1 MSEKK
6 KKTII
11 IVGAIV
17 AVLVIVYIVALLTG
31 NVKQQEPSEPS
42 NTPNATAS
50 QSASEDTITS
60 LEFANDKNFDYL
72 EIGDTTKSWVVV
84 DTSKY
89 ETDDLEVI
97 ISDPEIADIQLTN
110 KRVNYQWFEIT
121 AKKTGATNFYIQTK
135 DGTIKTPNKFIKVDR
150 TREELE
156 KEAEKRKEEIEAIEE
171 WKAIENYLDQLENE

>member
-17 AVLVIVYIVALLTG
+17 AVLVIVYIIALLTG

-60 LEFANDKNFDYL
+60 LEFGEEENF
-72 EIGDTTKSWVVV
+72 G
-84 DTSKY
+84 
-89 ETDDLEVI
+89 
-97 ISDPEIADIQLTN
+97 
-110 KRVNYQWFEIT
+110 
-121 AKKTGATNFYIQTK
+121 
-135 DGTIKTPNKFIKVDR
+135 IKLGYS
-150 TREELE
+150 E
-156 KEAEKRKEEIEAIEE
+156 
-171 WKAIENYLDQLENE
+171 Y

>member
-60 LEFANDKNFDYL
+60 LEFGEEENFGIKEIGGQVLSWVIVNTSDYDVNDL
-72 EIGDTTKSWVVV
+72 EIVLVNPD
-84 DTSKY
+84 
-89 ETDDLEVI
+89 
-97 ISDPEIADIQLTN
+97 IADVEFTDQAG
-110 KRVNYQWFEIT
+110 KYQWYRIV
-121 AKKTGATNFYIQTK
+121 AKKSGRTGFYIQTK
-135 DGTIKTPNKFIKVDR
+135 DGSVKTTNKTIVVDR
-150 TREELE
+150 TQEELD
-156 KEAEKRKEEIEAIEE
+156 AI
-171 WKAIENYLDQLENE
+171 K